1 MTKKNEDLDT
11 HWGTIE
17 QKDAFGNVIAVEEG
31 LIVGRGENKRVIN
44 PKRVEELATTFA
56 SYKELAEFFGVRE
69 QTFRDNFRE
78 NVTKGRANT
87 KMSLRQWQLAA
98 AKSGNT
104 SMLIWLGKNI
114 LGQSDNPMSKEENAA
129 LPWNNDLEDDID
141 ETQPSAE

>member
-1 MTKKNEDLDT
+1 MEEKEIDP

-17 QKDAFGNVIAVEEG
+17 QKDAFGNVISVEEG
-31 LIVGRGENKRVIN
+31 LIVGRGNNKRVIN

-56 SYKELAEFFGVRE
+56 SFRELAEFFGVKE

-98 AKSGNT
+98 AKSGNVT
-104 SMLIWLGKNI
+104 MLIWLGKNI
-114 LGQSDNPMSKEENAA
+114 LGQSDTPVDNEANKP
-129 LPWNNDLEDDID
+129 LPWTD
-141 ETQPSAE
+141 EE